1 MSARPAIAAPAENE
15 YVADR
20 LREAAHLLEAQGA
33 SAYRVLAYRGAGE
46 AVAAQGRSVRETFES
61 GGVRGLDAIPRVG
74 LGIASA
80 IAEMLTT
87 GRWSLLERLRGT
99 TEPTTL
105 FRTVP
110 GMGPALAARIHDRLH
125 IDSLEAL
132 EAAAHD
138 GRLRTVPGVG
148 ERRAAA
154 WRAALDS
161 MLGRLRGGRP
171 FAAADT
177 ATEPAVGTILDVDH
191 EYREK
196 ARAGKLHTIA
206 PRRFNPEGHAWLPL
220 LHAERGPW
228 HFTALFSNTALAHK
242 LDRVRDWVVIYFY
255 DGDHVEHQRTV
266 VTETRGPIAGM
277 RVVRGREEDCLAYY
291 SRPARHELE
300 PVGNPP
306 IVSHQDEGAIHEE

>member
-1 MSARPAIAAPAENE
+1 MSARPAIAAPAENQ

-61 GGVRGLDAIPRVG
+61 EGVRGLDAIPRVG

-99 TEPTTL
+99 TEPATL

-196 ARAGKLHTIA
+196 ARAGKLRTIA
-206 PRRFNPEGHAWLPL
+206 PRRFNPEGHPWLPL

-255 DGDHVEHQRTV
+255 DGDHVEHQSTV
-266 VTETRGPIAGM
+266 VTETRGPLAGM
-277 RVVRGREEDCLAYY
+277 RVVRGREKDCLAYY

-300 PVGNPP
+300 PAGNAP
-306 IVSHQDEGAIHEE
+306 IPSHQDEGAIHEK

>member
-20 LREAAHLLEAQGA
+20 LREAARLLEAQGA
-33 SAYRVLAYRGAGE
+33 SAYRAHAYRSAGD
-46 AVAAQGRSVRETFES
+46 AIAARGRSVRETFES
-61 GGVRGLDAIPRVG
+61 EGVRGLDAIPRVG
-74 LGIASA
+74 LGIAAA

-99 TEPTTL
+99 TDPATL

-161 MLGRLRGGRP
+161 MLGKPRGGRP
-171 FAAADT
+171 FAATDT
-177 ATEPAVGTILDVDH
+177 AIEPAVGTILDVDR

-196 ARAGKLHTIA
+196 ARAGKLRTIA
-206 PRRFNPEGHAWLPL
+206 PRRFNPEGHSWLPL

-266 VTETRGPIAGM
+266 VTETRGPLAGM
-277 RVVRGREEDCLAYY
+277 RVVRGREADCLACY
-291 SRPARHELE
+291 SRPASLE
-300 PVGNPP
+300 PQLAGTAP
-306 IVSHQDEGAIHEE
+306 IPAHPDEGAIHEE

>member
-1 MSARPAIAAPAENE
+1 MSARPAIRTPDENQ
-15 YVADR
+15 YIADR
-20 LREAAHLLEAQGA
+20 LREAAHLLETQGA
-33 SAYRVLAYRGAGE
+33 SSYRALAYRSAGDSI
-46 AVAAQGRSVRETFES
+46 AAQGRGVREIFETE
-61 GGVRGLDAIPRVG
+61 GVRGLDAIPRVG
-74 LGIASA
+74 LGIAAA

-87 GRWSLLERLRGT
+87 GRWSQLERLRGT
-99 TEPTTL
+99 TEPAAL

-125 IDSLEAL
+125 VDSLEAL

-154 WRAALDS
+154 WRAALDA

-171 FAAADT
+171 YVAADT
-177 ATEPAVGTILDVDH
+177 ASEPSVDTILDVDG
-191 EYREK
+191 EYRDK
-196 ARAGKLHTIA
+196 ARTGKLRTIA
-206 PRRFNPEGHAWLPL
+206 PRRFNPENLSWLPL
-220 LHAERGPW
+220 LHTERGPW

-266 VTETRGPIAGM
+266 VTETRGPLAGM
-277 RVVRGREEDCLAYY
+277 RVVRGREQECLAYY
-291 SRPARHELE
+291 SRPATHNAERIAQ
-300 PVGNPP
+300 P
-306 IVSHQDEGAIHEE
+306 